1 MSSVDI
7 QAKNIQLPMCE
18 VCGGP
23 LNNRTLKNVPIFENK
38 KFEIKN
44 DGKGLPKFE
53 TRRVITGYK
62 KAMNMGQYIRFCSKN
77 CRRQRHRRDVVTT
90 VNGPKM
96 TEVFKARV
104 ES

>member
-23 LNNRTLKNVPIFENK
+23 LNNRTLKNVPIFENRK
-38 KFEIKN
+38 VPIPATPGKFKTE
-44 DGKGLPKFE
+44 
-53 TRRVITGYK
+53 RVITSYK
-62 KAMNMGQYIRFCSKN
+62 KAMNIGQYIRFCSKN
-77 CRRQRHRRDVVTT
+77 CRRQRHQRDVVTT